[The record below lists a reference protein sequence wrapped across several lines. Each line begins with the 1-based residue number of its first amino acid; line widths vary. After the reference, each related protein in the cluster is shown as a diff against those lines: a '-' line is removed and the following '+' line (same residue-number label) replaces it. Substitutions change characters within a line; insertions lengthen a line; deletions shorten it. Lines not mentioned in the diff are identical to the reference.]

1 MLCRPDHGPSSPGA
15 PHGLLC
21 LQAAPQVLAGA
32 LVEPP
37 LISAA
42 VSAFYGQMERSREQ
56 APGPALRGAA
66 PASLSRARV
75 REAAP
80 DGSPHCE
87 PPPAEPGGQGPPGGQ
102 RWSTAQTLDPGASA
116 AVCPQARG
124 SPSLGGSC
132 SSVERGDGSGWGPGR
147 TATAL
152 LAPSSR
158 YRRRRGREVDDR
170 LSQGLP
176 QHQRR
181 LRVPSWLRALQHPG
195 ALSVSVRPPSS
206 RLSVLPPRGLR
217 RRLDPQ
223 PVCPLHLGRLHTP
236 SGCPGGT
243 CLSHHPSQAS
253 CPPPPPRPSSGPS
266 GWAVSS
272 WARDRSREQ
281 TGAPS
286 ITAESGHDPLRGPW
300 EKQAWGL

>member
-1 MLCRPDHGPSSPGA
+1 MGQWRGAKSRHPARPSGVR
-15 PHGLLC
+15 
-21 LQAAPQVLAGA
+21 PQR
-32 LVEPP
+32 PC
-37 LISAA
+37 
-42 VSAFYGQMERSREQ
+42 
-56 APGPALRGAA
+56 PGPGCG
-66 PASLSRARV
+66 
-75 REAAP
+75 EAAP

-102 RWSTAQTLDPGASA
+102 RWSTAQTLDPGAPA

-223 PVCPLHLGRLHTP
+223 PVCPLRLGRLHPPPPAGARAAPASPITP
-236 SGCPGGT
+236 PR
-243 CLSHHPSQAS
+243 LPA
-253 CPPPPPRPSSGPS
+253 PPPPPRPSSGPS

-286 ITAESGHDPLRGPW
+286 ITAGAGHDPLRGPW
-300 EKQAWGL
+300 GETGVETATDRSGRERWHAWHRAHECGHGRCFLPNP